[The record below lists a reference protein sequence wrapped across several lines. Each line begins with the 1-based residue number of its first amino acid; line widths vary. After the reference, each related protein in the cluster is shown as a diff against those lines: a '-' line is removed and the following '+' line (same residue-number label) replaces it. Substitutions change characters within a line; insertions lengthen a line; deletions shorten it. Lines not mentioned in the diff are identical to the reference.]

1 MWNLLQKQS
10 NIAKDKF
17 VEWNELTLQ
26 NARIGIFSHL
36 CVDQIGYFIADFH
49 TRFHSQ
55 ENSECR
61 ERVSGPPPYRV
72 TIAVP
77 SFLPA
82 RPSIWPSSV
91 QSPLCA
97 ISSFSWVP
105 APRTL
110 SMLCSSCGESP
121 LLATFPSAIRVPGSG
136 ALSHPRDI
144 PLIALFWWCSP
155 KKHELR
161 RKACVLH
168 LLNGPVL
175 AGDSQC
181 LSRLQTSFWQ

>member
-77 SFLPA
+77 SSCQGDPA
-82 RPSIWPSSV
+82 SDPAVLSP
-91 QSPLCA
+91 PLCA
-97 ISSFSWVP
+97 ISSFS
-105 APRTL
+105 
-110 SMLCSSCGESP
+110 
-121 LLATFPSAIRVPGSG
+121 
-136 ALSHPRDI
+136 
-144 PLIALFWWCSP
+144 
-155 KKHELR
+155 
-161 RKACVLH
+161 
-168 LLNGPVL
+168 
-175 AGDSQC
+175 
-181 LSRLQTSFWQ
+181 